1 MIIEHL
7 IFGIGIAILAGLI
20 SHKLVGKDHS
30 WIIVASA
37 FSPDI
42 DVAMD
47 ILHWLLYGT
56 IGGFITEGAAFHGS
70 FHNIGSLFVYAAIVA
85 LALRPLK
92 VHFLESFS
100 LAALGFG
107 AHLVEDGLTTCVPGY
122 AYLWPLSGS
131 ELGLF
136 VLPCERDLLGLA
148 NTETLLLAVILA
160 VLAVAIRTG
169 LEGSAWVRQNALCRL
184 VRNTLMIE

>member
-1 MIIEHL
+1 MILEHL
-7 IFGIGIAILAGLI
+7 IFGIGIAVLVGLI
-20 SHKLVGKDHS
+20 SHKLIGKDHS
-30 WIIVASA
+30 WIIAASA

-42 DVAMD
+42 DVAGD

-56 IGGFITEGAAFHGS
+56 VGGFITEGVAYHGS
-70 FHNIGSLFVYAAIVA
+70 LHNIGSLFVYATMVA
-85 LALRPLK
+85 LALRPMKIL
-92 VHFLESFS
+92 FQESFS

-107 AHLVEDGLTTCVPGY
+107 AHLVEDSLTTCVPGY
-122 AYLWPLSGS
+122 AYLWPLSDS

-148 NTETLLLAVILA
+148 NTETLLLAIILV

-169 LEGSAWVRQNALCRL
+169 LEGSAWIRQNALYHL